1 MKVLVINCGSS
12 SLKFKLYDLPADNTA
27 ALMAEGLVEEIGREK
42 SKFSYRDTRSPDKIV
57 GDVVAKDHTQA
68 VAAMKDML
76 LDAEH
81 GLFKDKI
88 EVDACGHRVVHGREL
103 FSNSALVTPEVRGA
117 IEACIGIAPL
127 HNPPNLAGI
136 AACENIFPWSAPGRG
151 LRHGFSPDHA
161 AACVHLRLAQGP
173 ARRNHVRKYGFHGTS
188 HEYVARRCAEL
199 MKKDFAKLKIITC
212 HLGNGSSITA
222 VKDGQSYDT
231 SMGLTPL
238 EGLLM
243 GTRTGDMDPAVVL
256 YIMDKDKL
264 SPQEMNTLLNSKSG
278 VKGVS
283 GISNDMRQLI
293 AKSKEGDARA
303 QLALDMFDYRLI
315 KYIGS
320 YVAAMAGCDAIVF
333 TGGIGEN
340 DVAMRARVLEPLR
353 FMGVEI
359 DPERNSSPAKEKVI
373 TRDGSRICAWVVP
386 TNEELMIAR
395 KTKAIVEQGRV
406 PVDSRL
412 RLLPVSE
419 SFTGRARRRSS
430 PRPESVRPAKPWLPP
445 QPVQVADRAPARPR
459 WPWRVHSQFRA
470 GSCLAGASPG
480 TAVHPSANEA
490 HRWQDRSSALP

>member
-12 SLKFKLYDLPADNTA
+12 SLKFKLYDLPADDTA
-27 ALMAEGLVEEIGREK
+27 TLMAEGLIEEIGREK
-42 SKFSYRDTRSPDKIV
+42 SKFSYRDSRSPEKIV

-81 GLFKDKI
+81 GLFKERI
-88 EVDACGHRVVHGREL
+88 EVEACGHRVVHGREL
-103 FSNSALVTPEVRGA
+103 FSNSALVTSAVRAA
-117 IEACIGIAPL
+117 IEECIGIAPL

-136 AACENIFPWSAPGRG
+136 AACEKIFPG
-151 LRHGFSPDHA
+151 LPQVAVFDTAFHQTMPPHVYTYGLPQDQ
-161 AACVHLRLAQGP
+161 LD
-173 ARRNHVRKYGFHGTS
+173 RNHVRKYGFHGTS

-199 MKKDFAKLKIITC
+199 MNKNFSDLKIITC

-222 VKDGQSYDT
+222 VKHGQSFDT

-283 GISNDMRQLI
+283 GVSNDMRQVI
-293 AKSKEGDARA
+293 AKAKEGDARA
-303 QLALDMFDYRLI
+303 QLALDMFDYRLV
-315 KYIGS
+315 KYIGA
-320 YVAAMAGCDAIVF
+320 YVASMGGCDAIVF

-340 DVAMRARVLEPLR
+340 DVPMRARVLEPLR
-353 FMGVEI
+353 FIGVEL
-359 DPERNSSPAKEKVI
+359 DPERNSSNAKEKVI
-373 TRDGSRICAWVVP
+373 TRDGSRISVWVVP

-395 KTKAIVEQGRV
+395 KTKAIIEQGR
-406 PVDSRL
+406 S
-412 RLLPVSE
+412 
-419 SFTGRARRRSS
+419 
-430 PRPESVRPAKPWLPP
+430 
-445 QPVQVADRAPARPR
+445 PAR
-459 WPWRVHSQFRA
+459 
-470 GSCLAGASPG
+470 
-480 TAVHPSANEA
+480 
-490 HRWQDRSSALP
+490 

>member
-12 SLKFKLYDLPADNTA
+12 SLKFKLYDLPADDTA
-27 ALMAEGLVEEIGREK
+27 TLMAEGLVEEIGREK
-42 SKFSYRDTRSPDKIV
+42 SKFSYRDTRSPEKIV

-103 FSNSALVTPEVRGA
+103 FSNSALVTPEVRRA
-117 IEACIGIAPL
+117 IEDCIGIAPL

-136 AACENIFPWSAPGRG
+136 AACEKIFPG
-151 LRHGFSPDHA
+151 LPQVAVFDTAFHQTMPPHVYTYGLPKDQ
-161 AACVHLRLAQGP
+161 LD
-173 ARRNHVRKYGFHGTS
+173 RNHVRKYGFHGTS

-199 MKKDFAKLKIITC
+199 MKKDFAQIKIITC

-222 VKDGQSYDT
+222 VKNGQSFDT

-283 GISNDMRQLI
+283 GISNDMRQVI
-293 AKSKEGDARA
+293 AKAKEGDARA
-303 QLALDMFDYRLI
+303 KLALDMFDYRLI

-320 YVAAMAGCDAIVF
+320 YVAAMGGCDAVVF

-340 DVAMRARVLEPLR
+340 DAAMRARVLDPLR
-353 FMGVEI
+353 FIGVDM
-359 DPERNSSPAKEKVI
+359 DPERNSSDAKEKVI
-373 TRDGSRICAWVVP
+373 TRDGSRISVWVVP

-395 KTKAIVEQGRV
+395 KTRAIVEQGR
-406 PVDSRL
+406 
-412 RLLPVSE
+412 
-419 SFTGRARRRSS
+419 
-430 PRPESVRPAKPWLPP
+430 SVVR
-445 QPVQVADRAPARPR
+445 
-459 WPWRVHSQFRA
+459 
-470 GSCLAGASPG
+470 
-480 TAVHPSANEA
+480 
-490 HRWQDRSSALP
+490 

>member
-12 SLKFKLYDLPADNTA
+12 SLKFKLYDLPADDTA
-27 ALMAEGLVEEIGREK
+27 SLMAEGLVEEIGREK

-57 GDVVAKDHTQA
+57 GDVVARDHTQA

-103 FSNSALVTPEVRGA
+103 FSNSALVTPEVRRA
-117 IEACIGIAPL
+117 IEECIGIAPL

-136 AACENIFPWSAPGRG
+136 AACEKIFPG
-151 LRHGFSPDHA
+151 LPQVAVFDTAFHQTMPPHVYTYGLPKDQ
-161 AACVHLRLAQGP
+161 LD
-173 ARRNHVRKYGFHGTS
+173 RNHVRKYGFHGTS

-199 MKKDFAKLKIITC
+199 MKKDFAQIKIITC

-222 VKDGQSYDT
+222 VKNGQSFDT

-283 GISNDMRQLI
+283 GISNDMRQVI
-293 AKSKEGDARA
+293 AKAKEGDARA
-303 QLALDMFDYRLI
+303 KLALDMFDYRLI

-320 YVAAMAGCDAIVF
+320 YVAAMGGCDAVVF

-340 DVAMRARVLEPLR
+340 DAAMRARVLDPLR
-353 FMGVEI
+353 FIGVDM
-359 DPERNSSPAKEKVI
+359 DPERNSSDAKEKVI
-373 TRDGSRICAWVVP
+373 TRDGSRISVWVVP

-395 KTKAIVEQGRV
+395 KTRAIVEQG
-406 PVDSRL
+406 
-412 RLLPVSE
+412 
-419 SFTGRARRRSS
+419 
-430 PRPESVRPAKPWLPP
+430 
-445 QPVQVADRAPARPR
+445 
-459 WPWRVHSQFRA
+459 
-470 GSCLAGASPG
+470 
-480 TAVHPSANEA
+480 
-490 HRWQDRSSALP
+490 HR

>member
-12 SLKFKLYDLPADNTA
+12 SLKFKLYDLPADDTA
-27 ALMAEGLVEEIGREK
+27 SLMAEGLVEEIGREK
-42 SKFSYRDTRSPDKIV
+42 SKFSYRDNRSPEKIV

-81 GLFKDKI
+81 GLFKEKI

-103 FSNSALVTPEVRGA
+103 FSNSALVTPTVRGA

-136 AACENIFPWSAPGRG
+136 AACEKIFPG
-151 LRHGFSPDHA
+151 LPQVAVFDTAFHQTMPPHVYTYGLPKDQ
-161 AACVHLRLAQGP
+161 LD
-173 ARRNHVRKYGFHGTS
+173 RNHVRKYGFHGTS

-243 GTRTGDMDPAVVL
+243 GSRTGDMDPAAVL

-278 VKGVS
+278 VRGVS
-283 GISNDMRQLI
+283 GISNDMRQVI
-293 AKSKEGDARA
+293 AKAKEGDARA
-303 QLALDMFDYRLI
+303 QLALDMFDYRLL

-340 DVAMRARVLEPLR
+340 DLAMRARVLEPLR
-353 FMGVEI
+353 FMGVDI
-359 DPERNSSPAKEKVI
+359 DPERNSSPAKEKAI
-373 TRDGSRICAWVVP
+373 TRDGSRICAWVIP
-386 TNEELMIAR
+386 TNEELMIAQ
-395 KTKAIVEQGRV
+395 KTKAIVEQ
-406 PVDSRL
+406 
-412 RLLPVSE
+412 E
-419 SFTGRARRRSS
+419 RSS
-430 PRPESVRPAKPWLPP
+430 VR
-445 QPVQVADRAPARPR
+445 
-459 WPWRVHSQFRA
+459 
-470 GSCLAGASPG
+470 
-480 TAVHPSANEA
+480 
-490 HRWQDRSSALP
+490 

>member
-1 MKVLVINCGSS
+1 MKILVINCGSS
-12 SLKFKLYDLPADNTA
+12 SLKFKLYDLPAGDTA
-27 ALMAEGLVEEIGREK
+27 TLMAEGLVEEIGREK
-42 SKFSYRDTRSPDKIV
+42 SKFSYRDSRSPEKIV

-81 GLFKDKI
+81 GLFKEKI
-88 EVDACGHRVVHGREL
+88 DVDACGHRVVHGREL
-103 FSNSALVTPEVRGA
+103 FSNSALVTPPVRAA
-117 IEACIGIAPL
+117 IEECIGIAPL

-136 AACENIFPWSAPGRG
+136 AACEKIFPG
-151 LRHGFSPDHA
+151 LPQVAVFDTAFHQTMPPHVYTYGLPQDQ
-161 AACVHLRLAQGP
+161 VE
-173 ARRNHVRKYGFHGTS
+173 RNHVRKYGFHGTS

-199 MKKDFAKLKIITC
+199 MKKDFAKIKLITC

-222 VKDGQSYDT
+222 VKNGQSFDT

-283 GISNDMRQLI
+283 GVSNDMRQI
-293 AKSKEGDARA
+293 MAKAEEGDRRA
-303 QLALDMFDYRLI
+303 KLALDMFEYRLI

-320 YVAAMAGCDAIVF
+320 YVAAMAGCDGIVF

-340 DVAMRARVLEPLR
+340 AVGIRAHVLEPLQ
-353 FMGVEI
+353 FIGVDL
-359 DPERNSSPAKEKVI
+359 DPGRNSSNAKEKVI
-373 TRDGSRICAWVVP
+373 TRDGSRISAWVVP

-395 KTKAIVEQGRV
+395 KTKAIVEQGR
-406 PVDSRL
+406 SL
-412 RLLPVSE
+412 
-419 SFTGRARRRSS
+419 AR
-430 PRPESVRPAKPWLPP
+430 
-445 QPVQVADRAPARPR
+445 
-459 WPWRVHSQFRA
+459 
-470 GSCLAGASPG
+470 
-480 TAVHPSANEA
+480 
-490 HRWQDRSSALP
+490 

>member
-12 SLKFKLYDLPADNTA
+12 SLKFKLYDLPTA
-27 ALMAEGLVEEIGREK
+27 ETATMMAEGVVEEIGREK
-42 SKFSYRDTRSPDKIV
+42 SKFSYRDHRSPEKIV

-81 GLFKDKI
+81 GLFKNKI

-103 FSNSALVTPEVRGA
+103 FSNSALVTPEVRSA
-117 IEACIGIAPL
+117 IEECIGIAPL

-136 AACENIFPWSAPGRG
+136 AACEKIFPG
-151 LRHGFSPDHA
+151 LPQVAVFDTAFHQTMPPHVYTYGLPLDQ
-161 AACVHLRLAQGP
+161 VE
-173 ARRNHVRKYGFHGTS
+173 RNHVRKYGFHGTS

-199 MKKDFAKLKIITC
+199 MKKDFDKLKIITC

-222 VKDGQSYDT
+222 VKNGKSFDT

-238 EGLLM
+238 EGLIM

-278 VKGVS
+278 LKGVS

-293 AKSKEGDARA
+293 TKAAEGDARA
-303 QLALDMFDYRLI
+303 KLALDMLDYRLL

-320 YVAAMAGCDAIVF
+320 YMAAMAGCDAIVF

-340 DVAMRARVLEPLR
+340 NVGMRARVLEPLQ
-353 FMGVEI
+353 FMGIEV
-359 DPERNSSPAKEKVI
+359 DSARNSSGPAEKLI
-373 TRDGSRICAWVVP
+373 SKDSSRVAAWVIP

-395 KTKAIVEQGRV
+395 KTKAIVEQGR
-406 PVDSRL
+406 SQ
-412 RLLPVSE
+412 VS
-419 SFTGRARRRSS
+419 
-430 PRPESVRPAKPWLPP
+430 
-445 QPVQVADRAPARPR
+445 
-459 WPWRVHSQFRA
+459 
-470 GSCLAGASPG
+470 
-480 TAVHPSANEA
+480 
-490 HRWQDRSSALP
+490 

>member
-12 SLKFKLYDLPADNTA
+12 SLKFKLYDLPADDTA
-27 ALMAEGLVEEIGREK
+27 TLMAEGLVEEIGREK
-42 SKFSYRDTRSPDKIV
+42 SKFSYRDSRSPEKIV

-81 GLFKDKI
+81 GLFKEKI

-117 IEACIGIAPL
+117 IEECIGIAPL

-136 AACENIFPWSAPGRG
+136 AACEKIFPG
-151 LRHGFSPDHA
+151 LPQVAVFDTAFHQTMPPHVYTYGLPKDQ
-161 AACVHLRLAQGP
+161 LD
-173 ARRNHVRKYGFHGTS
+173 RNHVRKYGFHGTS

-222 VKDGQSYDT
+222 VKHGQSFDT

-283 GISNDMRQLI
+283 GISNDMRQII
-293 AKSKEGDARA
+293 AKAKEGDARA
-303 QLALDMFDYRLI
+303 KLALDMFDYRLV

-320 YVAAMAGCDAIVF
+320 YVAAMGGCDAIVF

-340 DVAMRARVLEPLR
+340 DVAMRARVLDPLH
-353 FMGVEI
+353 FIGVEI
-359 DPERNSSPAKEKVI
+359 DPERNSSAAKEKVI
-373 TRDGSRICAWVVP
+373 TRDGSRICTWVVP

-395 KTKAIVEQGRV
+395 KTKSIVEQGR
-406 PVDSRL
+406 
-412 RLLPVSE
+412 
-419 SFTGRARRRSS
+419 SF
-430 PRPESVRPAKPWLPP
+430 VR
-445 QPVQVADRAPARPR
+445 
-459 WPWRVHSQFRA
+459 
-470 GSCLAGASPG
+470 
-480 TAVHPSANEA
+480 
-490 HRWQDRSSALP
+490 

>member
-27 ALMAEGLVEEIGREK
+27 ALMAEGVVEEIGREK

-117 IEACIGIAPL
+117 IQECIGIAPL

-136 AACENIFPWSAPGRG
+136 AACEKIFPG
-151 LRHGFSPDHA
+151 LPQVAVFDTAFHQTMPPHVYTYGLPLD
-161 AACVHLRLAQGP
+161 QIE
-173 ARRNHVRKYGFHGTS
+173 RNHVRKYGFHGTS
-188 HEYVARRCAEL
+188 HEYVARRLAEL

-293 AKSKEGDARA
+293 AKAKEGDARA

-340 DVAMRARVLEPLR
+340 DVAMRARVLKSLQ
-353 FMGVEI
+353 FIGVDI
-359 DPERNSSPAKEKVI
+359 DPERNSSSAKEKVI

-395 KTKAIVEQGRV
+395 KTKAIVEQGR
-406 PVDSRL
+406 S
-412 RLLPVSE
+412 
-419 SFTGRARRRSS
+419 
-430 PRPESVRPAKPWLPP
+430 SVR
-445 QPVQVADRAPARPR
+445 
-459 WPWRVHSQFRA
+459 
-470 GSCLAGASPG
+470 
-480 TAVHPSANEA
+480 
-490 HRWQDRSSALP
+490 

>member
-12 SLKFKLYDLPADNTA
+12 SLKFKLYDLPADDTA
-27 ALMAEGLVEEIGREK
+27 SLMAEGLVEEIGREK

-57 GDVVAKDHTQA
+57 GDVVARDHTQA

-103 FSNSALVTPEVRGA
+103 FSNSALVTPEVRRA
-117 IEACIGIAPL
+117 IEDCIGIAPL

-136 AACENIFPWSAPGRG
+136 AACEKIFPG
-151 LRHGFSPDHA
+151 LPQVAVFDTAFHQTMPPHVYTYGLPKDQ
-161 AACVHLRLAQGP
+161 LD
-173 ARRNHVRKYGFHGTS
+173 RNHVRKYGFHGTS

-199 MKKDFAKLKIITC
+199 MKKDFAQIKIITC

-222 VKDGQSYDT
+222 VKNGQSFDT

-278 VKGVS
+278 IKGVS
-283 GISNDMRQLI
+283 GISNDMRQVI
-293 AKSKEGDARA
+293 AKAKEGDARA
-303 QLALDMFDYRLI
+303 KLALDMFDYRLV

-320 YVAAMAGCDAIVF
+320 YVAAMGGCDAVVF

-340 DVAMRARVLEPLR
+340 DAAMRARVLDPLR
-353 FMGVEI
+353 FIGVDM
-359 DPERNSSPAKEKVI
+359 DPERNSSDAKEKVI
-373 TRDGSRICAWVVP
+373 TRDGSRISVWVVP

-395 KTKAIVEQGRV
+395 KTRAIVEQGR
-406 PVDSRL
+406 
-412 RLLPVSE
+412 
-419 SFTGRARRRSS
+419 
-430 PRPESVRPAKPWLPP
+430 SVVR
-445 QPVQVADRAPARPR
+445 
-459 WPWRVHSQFRA
+459 
-470 GSCLAGASPG
+470 
-480 TAVHPSANEA
+480 
-490 HRWQDRSSALP
+490 

>member
-12 SLKFKLYDLPADNTA
+12 SLKFKLYDLPADDTA
-27 ALMAEGLVEEIGREK
+27 TLMAEGLVEEIGREK
-42 SKFSYRDTRSPDKIV
+42 SKFSYRDSRSPEKIV

-81 GLFKDKI
+81 GLFKEKI

-117 IEACIGIAPL
+117 IEECIGIAPL

-136 AACENIFPWSAPGRG
+136 AACEKIFPG
-151 LRHGFSPDHA
+151 LPQVAVFDTAFHQTMPPHVYTYGLPKDQ
-161 AACVHLRLAQGP
+161 LD
-173 ARRNHVRKYGFHGTS
+173 RNHVRKYGFHGTS

-222 VKDGQSYDT
+222 VKHGQSFDT

-340 DVAMRARVLEPLR
+340 DVAMRARVLKPLQ
-353 FMGVEI
+353 FIGVDI
-359 DPERNSSPAKEKVI
+359 DPERNSSAAKEKVI
-373 TRDGSRICAWVVP
+373 TRDGSRICTWVVP

-395 KTKAIVEQGRV
+395 KTKSIVEQGR
-406 PVDSRL
+406 SL
-412 RLLPVSE
+412 
-419 SFTGRARRRSS
+419 
-430 PRPESVRPAKPWLPP
+430 VR
-445 QPVQVADRAPARPR
+445 
-459 WPWRVHSQFRA
+459 
-470 GSCLAGASPG
+470 
-480 TAVHPSANEA
+480 
-490 HRWQDRSSALP
+490 

>member
-12 SLKFKLYDLPADNTA
+12 SLKFKLYDLPADDTA
-27 ALMAEGLVEEIGREK
+27 SLMAEGLVEEIGREK
-42 SKFSYRDTRSPDKIV
+42 SKFSYRDTRSPEKIV
-57 GDVVAKDHTQA
+57 GDVVARDHTQA

-103 FSNSALVTPEVRGA
+103 FSNSALVTPEVRRA
-117 IEACIGIAPL
+117 IEDCIGIAPL

-136 AACENIFPWSAPGRG
+136 AACEKIFPG
-151 LRHGFSPDHA
+151 LPQVAVFDTAFHQTMPPHVYTYGLPKDQ
-161 AACVHLRLAQGP
+161 LD
-173 ARRNHVRKYGFHGTS
+173 RNHVRKYGFHGTS

-199 MKKDFAKLKIITC
+199 MKKDFAQIKMITC

-222 VKDGQSYDT
+222 VKNGQSFDT

-264 SPQEMNTLLNSKSG
+264 SPQEMNTLLNSRSG
-278 VKGVS
+278 IKGVS
-283 GISNDMRQLI
+283 GISNDMRQVI
-293 AKSKEGDARA
+293 AKAKEGDARA
-303 QLALDMFDYRLI
+303 KLALDMFDYRLV

-320 YVAAMAGCDAIVF
+320 YVAAMGGCDAVVF

-340 DVAMRARVLEPLR
+340 DAAMRARVLDPLR
-353 FMGVEI
+353 FIGVDM
-359 DPERNSSPAKEKVI
+359 DPERNSSDAKEKVI
-373 TRDGSRICAWVVP
+373 TRDGSRISVWVVP

-395 KTKAIVEQGRV
+395 KTRAIVEQGR
-406 PVDSRL
+406 
-412 RLLPVSE
+412 
-419 SFTGRARRRSS
+419 
-430 PRPESVRPAKPWLPP
+430 SVVR
-445 QPVQVADRAPARPR
+445 
-459 WPWRVHSQFRA
+459 
-470 GSCLAGASPG
+470 
-480 TAVHPSANEA
+480 
-490 HRWQDRSSALP
+490 

>member
-12 SLKFKLYDLPADNTA
+12 SLKFKLYDLPADDKATM
-27 ALMAEGLVEEIGREK
+27 MAEGVVEEIGREK

-117 IEACIGIAPL
+117 IEECIGIAPL

-136 AACENIFPWSAPGRG
+136 AACEKIFPG
-151 LRHGFSPDHA
+151 LPQVAVFDTAFHQTMPPHVYTYGLPKDQ
-161 AACVHLRLAQGP
+161 LD
-173 ARRNHVRKYGFHGTS
+173 RNHVRKYGFHGTS

-199 MKKDFAKLKIITC
+199 MKKDYTKIKIITC

-222 VKDGQSYDT
+222 VKNGQSFDT

-283 GISNDMRQLI
+283 GISNDMRQII
-293 AKSKEGDARA
+293 AKAKEGDARA
-303 QLALDMFDYRLI
+303 QLALDMFDYRLV

-340 DVAMRARVLEPLR
+340 DVPMRARVLAPLR

-359 DPERNSSPAKEKVI
+359 DPDRNSSAAKEKVI
-373 TRDGSRICAWVVP
+373 TREDSRISAWVVP

-395 KTKAIVEQGRV
+395 KTKAIVEQGR
-406 PVDSRL
+406 S
-412 RLLPVSE
+412 
-419 SFTGRARRRSS
+419 T
-430 PRPESVRPAKPWLPP
+430 VR
-445 QPVQVADRAPARPR
+445 
-459 WPWRVHSQFRA
+459 
-470 GSCLAGASPG
+470 
-480 TAVHPSANEA
+480 
-490 HRWQDRSSALP
+490 

>member
-12 SLKFKLYDLPADNTA
+12 SLKFKLYDLPADDTA
-27 ALMAEGLVEEIGREK
+27 ALMAEGIVEEIGREK
-42 SKFSYRDTRSPDKIV
+42 SKFSYRDTRSPEKIV

-136 AACENIFPWSAPGRG
+136 AACEKIFPG
-151 LRHGFSPDHA
+151 LPQVAVFDTAFHQTMPPHVYTYGLPKDQ
-161 AACVHLRLAQGP
+161 LD
-173 ARRNHVRKYGFHGTS
+173 RNHVRKYGFHGTS

-293 AKSKEGDARA
+293 AKAKEGDARA

-340 DVAMRARVLEPLR
+340 DVAMRARVLKPLQ
-353 FMGVEI
+353 FIGVDL
-359 DPERNSSPAKEKVI
+359 DPERNSSAAKEKVI

-395 KTKAIVEQGRV
+395 KTKAIVEQGR
-406 PVDSRL
+406 
-412 RLLPVSE
+412 
-419 SFTGRARRRSS
+419 
-430 PRPESVRPAKPWLPP
+430 
-445 QPVQVADRAPARPR
+445 
-459 WPWRVHSQFRA
+459 
-470 GSCLAGASPG
+470 
-480 TAVHPSANEA
+480 
-490 HRWQDRSSALP
+490 SSAR

>member
-12 SLKFKLYDLPADNTA
+12 SLKFKLYDLPADDTA
-27 ALMAEGLVEEIGREK
+27 SLMAEGLVEEIGREK

-103 FSNSALVTPEVRGA
+103 FSNSALVTPEVRRA
-117 IEACIGIAPL
+117 IEECIGIAPL

-136 AACENIFPWSAPGRG
+136 AACEKIFPG
-151 LRHGFSPDHA
+151 LPQVAVFDTAFHQTMPPHVYTYGLPKDQ
-161 AACVHLRLAQGP
+161 LD
-173 ARRNHVRKYGFHGTS
+173 RNHVRKYGFHGTS

-199 MKKDFAKLKIITC
+199 MKKDFNKLRIITC

-222 VKDGQSYDT
+222 VKHGQSYDT

-283 GISNDMRQLI
+283 GVSNDMRQVI
-293 AKSKEGDARA
+293 AKAKEGDARA
-303 QLALDMFDYRLI
+303 QLALDIFDYRLI

-320 YVAAMAGCDAIVF
+320 YVAAMAGCDAVVF

-353 FMGVEI
+353 FIGVDIE
-359 DPERNSSPAKEKVI
+359 PERNSSAAKEKVI
-373 TRDGSRICAWVVP
+373 TRDGSRISVWVVP

-395 KTKAIVEQGRV
+395 KTKAIVESGR
-406 PVDSRL
+406 S
-412 RLLPVSE
+412 LP
-419 SFTGRARRRSS
+419 R
-430 PRPESVRPAKPWLPP
+430 
-445 QPVQVADRAPARPR
+445 
-459 WPWRVHSQFRA
+459 
-470 GSCLAGASPG
+470 
-480 TAVHPSANEA
+480 
-490 HRWQDRSSALP
+490 

>member
-12 SLKFKLYDLPADNTA
+12 SLKFKLYDLPADDTA
-27 ALMAEGLVEEIGREK
+27 SLMAEGLVEEIGREK
-42 SKFSYRDTRSPDKIV
+42 SKFSYRDTRSPEKIV
-57 GDVVAKDHTQA
+57 GDVVARDHTQA

-103 FSNSALVTPEVRGA
+103 FSNSALVTPEVRRA
-117 IEACIGIAPL
+117 IEDCIGIAPL

-136 AACENIFPWSAPGRG
+136 AACEKIFPG
-151 LRHGFSPDHA
+151 LPQVAVFDTAFHQTMPPHVYTYGLPKDQ
-161 AACVHLRLAQGP
+161 LD
-173 ARRNHVRKYGFHGTS
+173 RNHVRKYGFHGTS

-199 MKKDFAKLKIITC
+199 MKKDFAQIKMITC

-222 VKDGQSYDT
+222 VKNGQSFDT

-278 VKGVS
+278 IKGVS
-283 GISNDMRQLI
+283 GISNDMRQVI
-293 AKSKEGDARA
+293 AKAKEGDARA
-303 QLALDMFDYRLI
+303 KLALDMFDYRLV

-320 YVAAMAGCDAIVF
+320 YVAAMGGCDAVVF

-340 DVAMRARVLEPLR
+340 DAAMRARVLDPLR
-353 FMGVEI
+353 FIGVDM
-359 DPERNSSPAKEKVI
+359 DPARNSSDAKEKVI
-373 TRDGSRICAWVVP
+373 TRDGSRISVWVVP

-395 KTKAIVEQGRV
+395 KTRAIVEQGR
-406 PVDSRL
+406 
-412 RLLPVSE
+412 
-419 SFTGRARRRSS
+419 
-430 PRPESVRPAKPWLPP
+430 SVVR
-445 QPVQVADRAPARPR
+445 
-459 WPWRVHSQFRA
+459 
-470 GSCLAGASPG
+470 
-480 TAVHPSANEA
+480 
-490 HRWQDRSSALP
+490 